1 MAAAAGARSEEVQ
14 DTSFPGEGARPEAG
28 ACGQGWP
35 GEPSGSGAAP
45 RPWPRR
51 RGPAL
56 AGQPPPA
63 RGGSGD
69 QLAQLGGA
77 GCGGWAP
84 PSPPQPPPPAR
95 LPSAAAGPGRAQ
107 PFLPRSPES
116 GRTQSRRAG
125 QDGPGRA
132 RPPGPAAGMGA
143 LARALLWPLLAQWL
157 LRAGPALAAAP
168 FTLPLRVAAA
178 TGRGVAPTPGPGPP
192 AAPRADGLAFA
203 LEPAGGAANFLAMV
217 DNLQGDS
224 GRGYYLEVL
233 IGTPPQ
239 KVGRW
244 ALANPAVLPLLPR
257 SLGGS

>member
-1 MAAAAGARSEEVQ
+1 MWAGPARGAQRIRRRAATLASPEGPGPCGAATARQRGQRRPTCSTWRCGLWRLGASL
-14 DTSFPGEGARPEAG
+14 SSPASSPGPPPIRRRRPGARPA
-28 ACGQGWP
+28 
-35 GEPSGSGAAP
+35 
-45 RPWPRR
+45 
-51 RGPAL
+51 
-56 AGQPPPA
+56 
-63 RGGSGD
+63 
-69 QLAQLGGA
+69 
-77 GCGGWAP
+77 
-84 PSPPQPPPPAR
+84 
-95 LPSAAAGPGRAQ
+95 
-107 PFLPRSPES
+107 LPRSPES